1 MPLSSGGG
9 VYPTMM
15 ADDFF
20 RIGSGGLKPSA
31 SYPLS
36 LGSES
41 ALPPTA
47 TERRAMTVDVCAAPR
62 GDGGE
67 GVAAE
72 TRSSSSS
79 SLASLGRGGAG
90 REPPLPGVGSPV
102 GLLLHLARGSP
113 SQRASAEAQLR
124 AGIAVLRLRVVA
136 LVNLVS
142 ERDASLSSHLAA
154 ALRVTAAVAA
164 REASEAQKG
173 TPLNASSARL
183 SPWPMA
189 ATLGVPALERPT
201 AHVPVMQDFWLPV
214 HDVSTQR
221 LWIAAKVMQA
231 VANHLFLAQRLWEEE
246 ARPPWRARVGT
257 RVGGFVLGEPQAR
270 ESAPPPSRWAQACK
284 REPRPCQ
291 AWPLVRPAKAEHRL
305 PPFPRSKRL

>member
-1 MPLSSGGG
+1 
-9 VYPTMM
+9 
-15 ADDFF
+15 
-20 RIGSGGLKPSA
+20 
-31 SYPLS
+31 
-36 LGSES
+36 
-41 ALPPTA
+41 
-47 TERRAMTVDVCAAPR
+47 
-62 GDGGE
+62 
-67 GVAAE
+67 
-72 TRSSSSS
+72 
-79 SLASLGRGGAG
+79 
-90 REPPLPGVGSPV
+90 
-102 GLLLHLARGSP
+102 LARGSP

-189 ATLGVPALERPT
+189 PTLGVPALERPT

-221 LWIAAKVMQA
+221 LWIAAKVK
-231 VANHLFLAQRLWEEE
+231 E
-246 ARPPWRARVGT
+246 A
-257 RVGGFVLGEPQAR
+257 LD
-270 ESAPPPSRWAQACK
+270 
-284 REPRPCQ
+284 EPRLSGGSIGL
-291 AWPLVRPAKAEHRL
+291 ADLVFGVTATRAVPLGDGAAAAHVEL
-305 PPFPRSKRL
+305 TLDLNV